1 MKALDTLQELRTFGP
16 PRRTVGLP
24 DATIERFA
32 GTDERLR
39 RAIDEAALR
48 HRALRDEFADLLRSN
63 EADQIRAIQES
74 YVNFY
79 SGASIN
85 PYVALAADGPWI
97 VTLKGAVLHDNGGY
111 GMLGLGHV
119 PRTVIEA
126 MSRPQVMA
134 NIMTSSVSQ
143 LRFARALRRE
153 IGHRRE
159 GGCPY
164 TQFACLN
171 SGSEAVTLA
180 ARLSDVNAKLL
191 SDPGGRYEGRNAK
204 VIGLAHGFHGRT
216 DRPARFSD
224 SSRSAYRRHLASFRG
239 LHDLIA
245 VEPNDVRGLREAFDI
260 VEREGAFVE
269 AVILEPVMGEGNPGL
284 AMERSFYDA
293 ARALTREREGL
304 LIIDSIQAGLRAHG
318 CLSVVDYP
326 GFEDAE
332 APDAETYSKALNA
345 GQYPLSV
352 LAASGRAAELYR
364 TGIYGNTMTTNP
376 RAMDV
381 AVAVLDTLTPELR
394 ENIRTR
400 GAEMVEKLRALAA
413 ELDGPITAVQGTGL
427 LLSCALAPGLKCY
440 GTDSVEE
447 SMRLHGIGVIHG
459 GENSLRYTP
468 HFGITSEEIDL
479 VVAATRDAILR
490 VAAVEATTDRAV

>member
-1 MKALDTLQELRTFGP
+1 MKPLETLQELRTFGP

-24 DATIERFA
+24 DEKIERFA
-32 GTDERLR
+32 ADDVRLQ
-39 RAIDEAALR
+39 RAIDEAVVR
-48 HRALRDEFADLLRSN
+48 HRALRDEFAELLRSD
-63 EADQIRAIQES
+63 EIAQIRTIQES

-79 SGASIN
+79 AGPSVN

-119 PRTVIEA
+119 PKTVIEA

-134 NIMTSSVSQ
+134 NIMTSSISQ

-159 GGCPY
+159 GGCPF

-204 VIGLAHGFHGRT
+204 VIGLSHGFHGRT

-224 SSRSAYRRHLASFRG
+224 SSRRDYRRHLASFRG

-245 VEPNDVRGLREAFDI
+245 VEPNDIRGLREAYDI

-284 AMERSFYDA
+284 AMERPFYDA
-293 ARALTREREGL
+293 ARELTREREGL

-326 GFEDAE
+326 GFEDAD

-381 AVAVLDTLTPELR
+381 AVAVLETLTPELR
-394 ENIRTR
+394 ANIRER
-400 GAEMVEKLRALAA
+400 GVEMADKLRALAT
-413 ELDGPITAVQGTGL
+413 ELDGPITDVQGTGL
-427 LLSCALAPGLKCY
+427 LLSCELDPGIKCH

-490 VAAVEATTDRAV
+490 VVAVEATADRAG